1 MNQDMDQ
8 NLDNLAVQV
17 CIAMAS
23 LHYLISATSCS
34 GFYPGFALPEIVFHL
49 DFTVV
54 GVRVY
59 GCKILYSVPALLLC
73 RTDSRVDDL

>member
-1 MNQDMDQ
+1 MQDQ

-49 DFTVV
+49 DFTLV
-54 GVRVY
+54 GVRV
-59 GCKILYSVPALLLC
+59 
-73 RTDSRVDDL
+73 